1 MEHNPSCKSEGHDK
15 HLCSL
20 MYDGFHYSHR
30 EEYKAMVRDAE
41 FLCQNCGRT
50 AKGANSLCEPLKL

>member
-1 MEHNPSCKSEGHDK
+1 
-15 HLCSL
+15 